1 MNARHTHSMLLRGT
15 ILAAGALAF
24 APLAHAEENAA
35 EEQAETTGQSASVQ
49 EIIVTAQ
56 RREESLQK
64 VPVAVTAIGT
74 EQLEALRVTSVRN
87 LAGLA
92 PSLQF
97 NAQGQQSN
105 PTIIIR
111 GVASGTSSNSV
122 DPKVGMYIDGVY
134 IGRAVGSLL
143 DFSDIQRVEVL
154 RGPQGTLFGRNAT
167 SGAISIVTAAP
178 KGEWGVR
185 ATGSYGNYDAF
196 RGKVSLDLPQ
206 IGPLSIRL
214 SYLHDQIDGDVTN
227 TMGGK
232 GLNIA
237 LRAPEF
243 GTQRFVNKL
252 GYRNVDGGQI
262 AVRGEFGALTADYR
276 FDYTDTRASGRA
288 MQSLGVIPDASGQ
301 LLGPIVALQPF
312 FGGTTNEG
320 LNGPLSSV
328 AAATSEEHVVT
339 QGHSLTLTL
348 DASDNFTVKS
358 ISAYRKFRQDPV
370 IFDLG
375 SAGGMRFTFQQL
387 GAFLTPGLTPQQIQA
402 ILFNPANAPGPNDYF
417 FPLLSARATRQE
429 QFSQELQFQLS
440 NDSYQ
445 LTAGLFYFHEKSPG
459 TEVLGILSPTPSA
472 TIVPSPLDNIFG
484 SGITRT
490 EGINDS
496 MAGYAQL
503 TWHLSDT
510 FDLTGGLRGTIDDR
524 ELKIFVISGAQGGSL
539 GVGDYKATYKK
550 LTWTGIAT
558 WRPTEQ
564 TTLFAKVATGYV
576 SGGILSGIPYRPEN
590 LTSYE
595 LGAKTQFLDNK
606 VRLNVAAYYNDY
618 KDLQTQ
624 NFINGRQFFDN
635 AGKAKIKGFEAEL
648 DVVPVAG
655 LNLSGSVSYTD
666 FNYKQFILNGQDV
679 AAFARPT
686 YFSKWTG
693 RAAASY
699 NSPDFS
705 SSGGHVTALIEG
717 RYRST
722 YYLTSTPLRDLL
734 TNQPVLE
741 DRNRQPA
748 YWLVNGRLGVADV
761 GLGGAKVSLSVFGDN
776 IFNKRYISFGAP
788 VLLFTGSYERGR
800 TYGVELGVNF

>member
-1 MNARHTHSMLLRGT
+1 MTKANKRAGLLCT
-15 ILAAGALAF
+15 SVLVAMIATPAWAEDDAPAA
-24 APLAHAEENAA
+24 
-35 EEQAETTGQSASVQ
+35 QSASANNSQIQ

-74 EQLEALRVTSVRN
+74 EQLAALRVNSVRN

-92 PSLQF
+92 PSLQL
-97 NAQGQQSN
+97 NTQGQQSN

-122 DPKVGMYIDGVY
+122 DPKVGIYIDGVY

-185 ATGSYGNYDAF
+185 ATGSYGNYDAW

-206 IGPLSIRL
+206 IGPFSVRL
-214 SYLHDQIDGDVTN
+214 SYLHDEIGGDVAN
-227 TMGGK
+227 TLAGK
-232 GLNIA
+232 NLNLA

-243 GTQRFVNKL
+243 GTQKYVDRL
-252 GYRNVDGGQI
+252 GYRNVDGGQVAI
-262 AVRGEFGALTADYR
+262 RGEFGNLTADYR
-276 FDYTDTRASGRA
+276 FDYTDSHGSGRG
-288 MQSLGVIPDASGQ
+288 MQSFGVIPDASGQ
-301 LLGPIVALQPF
+301 LLAPIVALQPF
-312 FGGTTNEG
+312 FGGQTNLG
-320 LNGPLSSV
+320 LNGPLKSV
-328 AAATSEEHVVT
+328 AAATSDEHTVT

-348 DASDNFTVKS
+348 AANDNLTVKS

-375 SAGGMRFTFQQL
+375 AAGGLRFTFGQL
-387 GAFLTPGLTPQQIQA
+387 GALITPGLTPQQIQA
-402 ILFNPANAPGPNDYF
+402 ALFNPANIPGPNDYF
-417 FPLLSARATRQE
+417 FPLLTARATSQT
-429 QFSQELQFQLS
+429 QFSQELQFQVTT
-440 NDSYQ
+440 DQ
-445 LTAGLFYFHEKSPG
+445 FDLTAGLFYFHERSPG

-472 TIVPSPLDNIFG
+472 TVVPSFFDSIFG

-490 EGINDS
+490 VGVNDS
-496 MAGYAQL
+496 MAGYGQM
-503 TWHLSDT
+503 TWHLTDT
-510 FDLTGGLRGTIDDR
+510 FDITAGLRGTIDDR
-524 ELKIFVISGAQGGSL
+524 ELEITAISGAQGGSL
-539 GVGDYKATYKK
+539 GVGKYKATYKK
-550 LTWTGIAT
+550 LTYTGIAT
-558 WRPTEQ
+558 WRPADQ
-564 TTLFAKVATGYV
+564 TTLFAKIATGYV

-595 LGAKTQFLDNK
+595 VGAKTQFLDNK

-648 DVVPVAG
+648 DIVPVQG
-655 LNLSGSVSYTD
+655 LNLSGSVGYTD
-666 FNYKQFILNGQDV
+666 FDYKTFILNGQDV

-686 YFSKWTG
+686 YFSKWTA
-693 RAAASY
+693 RAAAVY

-705 SSGGHVTALIEG
+705 GGGHVTALLEG
-717 RYRST
+717 RYRSA
-722 YYLTSTPLRDLL
+722 YYLTSTPLRDLF
-734 TNQPVLE
+734 TGQPVLE
-741 DRNRQPA
+741 DRNRQPG

-761 GLGGAKVSLSVFGDN
+761 PVGGAKVSLAVFGDN
-776 IFNKRYISFGAP
+776 LFDERYVSFGAP
-788 VLLFTGSYERGR
+788 VLLFTGNYERGR
-800 TYGVELGVNF
+800 TYGLEASISF

>member
-1 MNARHTHSMLLRGT
+1 MKARHFRTRLLRGS
-15 ILAAGALAF
+15 ILGLSALSL
-24 APLAHAEENAA
+24 APMAQAEEA
-35 EEQAETTGQSASVQ
+35 EEPQATGQSASVQ

-97 NAQGQQSN
+97 NNQGQQSN

-185 ATGSYGNYDAF
+185 ATTSYGNYDAF

-206 IGPLSIRL
+206 IGPFSIRL

-227 TMGGK
+227 TMAGK

-243 GTQRFVNKL
+243 GTQRFVRKL
-252 GYRNVDGGQI
+252 GHRNVDGGQI

-348 DASDNFTVKS
+348 EANDNLTVKS

-490 EGINDS
+490 EGVNDS

-503 TWHLSDT
+503 TWHLSDS

-524 ELKIFVISGAQGGSL
+524 ELKIFAISGAQGGSL

-558 WRPTEQ
+558 WRPNEQ
-564 TTLFAKVATGYV
+564 TTLFAKIATGYV

-666 FNYKQFILNGQDV
+666 FDYKQFILNGQDV

-693 RAAASY
+693 RAAATY
-699 NSPDFS
+699 NSPDFTS
-705 SSGGHVTALIEG
+705 NGGHVSALIEG

-722 YYLTSTPLRDLL
+722 YYLTSTPLRNIL
-734 TNQPVLE
+734 TGQPVLE
-741 DRNRQPA
+741 DRNRQPG
-748 YWLVNGRLGVADV
+748 YWLVNGRLGVAEI
-761 GLGGAKVSLSVFGDN
+761 GLGGARVSLSVFGDN
-776 IFNKRYISFGAP
+776 IFDKRYIAFGAP
-788 VLLFTGSYERGR
+788 VLLFTGTYERGR

>member
-1 MNARHTHSMLLRGT
+1 MKARHTHSMLLRGT

-206 IGPLSIRL
+206 IGPFSIRL

-262 AVRGEFGALTADYR
+262 AVRGEFGALIADYR

>member
-1 MNARHTHSMLLRGT
+1 MKARHTHSMLLRGT

-178 KGEWGVR
+178 EGEWGVR

-206 IGPLSIRL
+206 IGPFSIRL

-348 DASDNFTVKS
+348 EASDNFTVKS

-741 DRNRQPA
+741 DRNRQSA